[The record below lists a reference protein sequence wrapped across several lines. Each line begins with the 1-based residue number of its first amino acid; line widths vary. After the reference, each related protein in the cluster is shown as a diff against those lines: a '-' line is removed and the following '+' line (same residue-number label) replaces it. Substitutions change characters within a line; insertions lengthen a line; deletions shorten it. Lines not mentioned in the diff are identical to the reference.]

1 MVGLEWGLN
10 GALAWGFVFVF
21 GAIVGSF
28 LNVCIYRLP
37 KGLSIVEPPSHCFH
51 CQAAI
56 RPLDNIPLLSYVL
69 LRGRCRECG
78 TPFSPR
84 YFLVE
89 LLTALLAVALLW
101 RFGLTP
107 ALFLYFAFAAA
118 LVVVTFI
125 DLDYLIIPD
134 AISLPGIGVGLTAS
148 FLIEGTPAPL
158 ESAIGVVLGAGILWA
173 VAFAYEKLTGTEG
186 MGFGDVKLL
195 AMIGAFLGWR
205 GVPLCLLIGSLSG
218 SVIGITAMAI
228 LGKDRKWEIPFG
240 PFLALGAILTLLF
253 GSQLVSWYLQRL
265 A

>member
-1 MVGLEWGLN
+1 MDSGLLY
-10 GALAWGFVFVF
+10 AFAFVF

-51 CQAAI
+51 CKTPVGPI
-56 RPLDNIPLLSYVL
+56 DNIPLISYLV
-69 LRGRCRECG
+69 LRGRCRHCG
-78 TPFSPR
+78 TPFSAR
-84 YFLVE
+84 YFAVE
-89 LLTALLAVALLW
+89 LLTGVIAVALLHH
-101 RFGLTP
+101 FGLTP
-107 ALFLYFAFAAA
+107 TLFLYFAFAAA
-118 LVVVTFI
+118 LIVVTFI
-125 DLDYLIIPD
+125 DVDYLIIPD

-148 FLIEGTPAPL
+148 FLFEGMPTPL
-158 ESAIGVVLGAGILWA
+158 ESAIGIVLGGGILWV
-173 VAFAYEKLTGTEG
+173 VASGYEKITGVEG

-228 LGKDRKWEIPFG
+228 LGKNRRWEIPFG

-253 GSQLVSWYLQRL
+253 GNQLLSWYLSSFV
-265 A
+265 